1 MKQSIL
7 QLSAKDLR
15 GKSGVYLISCNE
27 RCYIGSSKSLY
38 DRLLEHRIKL
48 INQYHSNDFMMKA
61 CKKYGITNFQYE
73 ILELCEPDKRIEREK
88 HYIDT
93 LKPNFNLQLDPI
105 LKTLSKKSKEKL
117 SKSVLKGRKEGKYK
131 TKFDYCKVEQYD
143 YFGNHVTTFK
153 NKTEACKKLKL
164 SNKILQDLASGYKK
178 GLSRKGI
185 RIRYSDSIVPI
196 QKFKI
201 DPKYLGKHFDFCYDD
216 KKAFSNVKEAWKFF
230 SKMIESGKTKFT
242 INIKI
247 KRSY

>member
-88 HYIDT
+88 CKLRYCLFGT
-93 LKPNFNLQLDPI
+93 RFLLLQYQ
-105 LKTLSKKSKEKL
+105 KQNA
-117 SKSVLKGRKEGKYK
+117 RKM
-131 TKFDYCKVEQYD
+131 VS
-143 YFGNHVTTFK
+143 FK
-153 NKTEACKKLKL
+153 NNFL
-164 SNKILQDLASGYKK
+164 SILCE
-178 GLSRKGI
+178 
-185 RIRYSDSIVPI
+185 SI
-196 QKFKI
+196 
-201 DPKYLGKHFDFCYDD
+201 
-216 KKAFSNVKEAWKFF
+216 
-230 SKMIESGKTKFT
+230 
-242 INIKI
+242 
-247 KRSY
+247 